1 MSSTDPI
8 ILASASPRRA
18 ALLREAGI
26 DFEVIPP
33 RYQEPSHGDWSF
45 SPEAFA
51 TSASYFKARSV
62 AEDHPGR
69 VVLGA
74 DTVVAVRG
82 QLFGKPTDRADA
94 ERILRALC
102 GTTQQVITG
111 VTLYESTSRRRLI
124 AHDTTHVTM
133 RKMTEEELATY
144 LESGEWEGK
153 AGAYGIQDSA
163 DRFVVRREGSF
174 SNVVGLPIELLRR
187 MLEAFCVA

>member
-1 MSSTDPI
+1 MSPNGPV
-8 ILASASPRRA
+8 ILASTSPRRA

-26 DFEVIPP
+26 DFEVVPP
-33 RYQEPSHGDWSF
+33 RYQEPPHSQWPF

-62 AEDHPGR
+62 AEDYPGR

-82 QLFGKPTDRADA
+82 RLFGKPADRADA
-94 ERILRALC
+94 ERILRVLC

-111 VTLYESTSRRRLI
+111 VALCESVSGRRLI

-133 RKMTEEELATY
+133 RRMTELELQAY
-144 LESGEWEGK
+144 LDSGDWEGK

-163 DRFVVRREGSF
+163 DRFVVRCEGSF
-174 SNVVGLPIELLRR
+174 SNVVGLPVELLGQ
-187 MLEAFCVA
+187 MLEAFGVS